1 MHRQVTGVPITA
13 QGKGN
18 QHTFRVN
25 SCRHDVGCMAA
36 GELLALLQDE
46 AVMAKFLEITGSSL
60 EAKEAVLDSG
70 GDSPI
75 DSHVLAGTFL
85 RSGHGQM
92 WEAWKRIM
100 SSK

>member
-1 MHRQVTGVPITA
+1 MPITA
-13 QGKGN
+13 QGKGK
-18 QHTFRVN
+18 QHTFRVH
-25 SCRHDVGCMAA
+25 SCRHEEMGCMGAD
-36 GELLALLQDE
+36 ELLALLQDE